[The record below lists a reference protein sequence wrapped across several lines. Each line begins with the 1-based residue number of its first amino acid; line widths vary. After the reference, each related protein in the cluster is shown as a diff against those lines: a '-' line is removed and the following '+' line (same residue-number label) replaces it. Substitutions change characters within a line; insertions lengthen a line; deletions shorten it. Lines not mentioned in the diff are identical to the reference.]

1 MFEWYI
7 YTSLHRNKLHTHENI
22 PSSSTKSL
30 VQHKHILYSLSN
42 YILMYPMGIKCLQ
55 PKQLETRTVSKI
67 IKVPPFCK
75 NDNLLWIITL
85 DINRIVITFHHKY
98 PQVVYMYYSCVKF
111 HQYWLI
117 CLDGVALTRNMD
129 IPTHRQMD
137 RMIPVYLPKSLFAWV

>member
-55 PKQLETRTVSKI
+55 PKQLETRMLSKI
-67 IKVPPFCK
+67 IKDTYPFLQK
-75 NDNLLWIITL
+75 WQSPLNY
-85 DINRIVITFHHKY
+85 Y
-98 PQVVYMYYSCVKF
+98 PRYLSNC
-111 HQYWLI
+111 
-117 CLDGVALTRNMD
+117 D
-129 IPTHRQMD
+129 
-137 RMIPVYLPKSLFAWV
+137 YLPS